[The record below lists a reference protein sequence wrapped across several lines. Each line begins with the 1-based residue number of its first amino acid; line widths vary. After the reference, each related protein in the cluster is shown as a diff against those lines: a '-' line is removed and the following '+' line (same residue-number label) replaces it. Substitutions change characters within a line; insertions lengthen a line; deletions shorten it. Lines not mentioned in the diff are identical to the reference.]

1 MPRVEI
7 KLINKLIMNGFTVE
21 CFMTEVVHAAEL
33 ATEVGAC
40 KAVTVQEN

>member
-7 KLINKLIMNGFTVE
+7 KLINKLHITVE
-21 CFMTEVVHAAEL
+21 CFMAEVVHAAEL